1 MTYVHVCDIVL
12 MVTKVNQSI
21 LLKVQ
26 LSSNT
31 SVEITHTIC
40 LNYVI
45 FEYTCDKVLLNGDLV
60 TVCLYT

>member
-21 LLKVQ
+21 PLKIQ

-31 SVEITHTIC
+31 SVEITHTIVKLC
-40 LNYVI
+40 YIRVYVW
-45 FEYTCDKVLLNGDLV
+45 
-60 TVCLYT
+60 